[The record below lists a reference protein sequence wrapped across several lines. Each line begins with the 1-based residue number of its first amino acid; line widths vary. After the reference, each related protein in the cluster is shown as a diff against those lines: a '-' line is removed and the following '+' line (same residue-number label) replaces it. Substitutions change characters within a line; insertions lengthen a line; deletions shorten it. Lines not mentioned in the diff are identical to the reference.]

1 MERVSTLINKLQKQ
15 LDEKLPADSM
25 LNTAQMLVAELL
37 GKAENK
43 KDKKWDKVSVLMP
56 YMPGDFTTIKNSGV
70 SDRAVIEKVVEVL
83 QVDEKEIEQELEQ
96 IKKNADAVNAMVSN
110 ARPGFVYDPIE
121 DMPTLAHQTP
131 IEKKQPSRNEIPFE
145 YPESLNDRL
154 KEVKIELS
162 ERLTEMPIKDLRKAI
177 GINDRY
183 LFLNELFRGDEAMYE
198 RSIKTIQNF
207 SIFAEAEYWI
217 KRELKV
223 KLGWIDSD
231 PAVKQF
237 DSLVKRRFAG
247 V

>member
-15 LDEKLPADSM
+15 LDEKVSADSM

-37 GKAENK
+37 GKAENRTEK
-43 KDKKWDKVSVLMP
+43 KQDKVSVLMP
-56 YMPGDFTTIKNSGV
+56 LSHIKIVKSNDNDNDEG
-70 SDRAVIEKVVEVL
+70 EKIVEVL
-83 QVDEKEIEQELEQ
+83 KVDEKEIEQELEQ
-96 IKKNADAVNAMVSN
+96 IKKNAAVVNAMASHT
-110 ARPGFVYDPIE
+110 RPDFVYDPIE

-131 IEKKQPSRNEIPFE
+131 LDKKQTAKNEIPFE

-223 KLGWIDSD
+223 KLGWIDSE

-237 DSLVKRRFAG
+237 DNLVKRRFSG

>member
-1 MERVSTLINKLQKQ
+1 MERVSTLISKLQKQ
-15 LDEKLPADSM
+15 LDEKAPADSM

-37 GKAENK
+37 GKAENRKEK
-43 KDKKWDKVSVLMP
+43 KQEKVSVLMP
-56 YMPGDFTTIKNSGV
+56 YSHVKMAGV
-70 SDRAVIEKVVEVL
+70 HNDNGEENAEEKIVEVL
-83 QVDEKEIEQELEQ
+83 KVDEKEIEQELEQ
-96 IKKNADAVNAMVSN
+96 IKKNAAVVNAMVSN

-131 IEKKQPSRNEIPFE
+131 IEKKQVPKNEIPFE

-223 KLGWIDSD
+223 KLGWIDSE

-237 DSLVKRRFAG
+237 DSLVKRRFSG

>member
-1 MERVSTLINKLQKQ
+1 MERVSTLLNKLQKQ
-15 LDEKLPADSM
+15 LDEKVPADSM

-37 GKAENK
+37 GKAENRKEK
-43 KDKKWDKVSVLMP
+43 KQDKVSVLMP
-56 YMPGDFTTIKNSGV
+56 FSHVKIAESTNDETG
-70 SDRAVIEKVVEVL
+70 EKTVEVL
-83 QVDEKEIEQELEQ
+83 KVDEKEIELELEQ
-96 IKKNADAVNAMVSN
+96 IKKNAAVVNAMASHT
-110 ARPGFVYDPIE
+110 RPDFVYDPIE

-131 IEKKQPSRNEIPFE
+131 IDKKQTARNEIPFE

-162 ERLTEMPIKDLRKAI
+162 ERLTETPIKDLRKAI
-177 GINDRY
+177 GVNDRY

-223 KLGWIDSD
+223 KLGWLDSD

-237 DSLVKRRFAG
+237 DSLVKRRFSG

>member
-1 MERVSTLINKLQKQ
+1 MERVSTLISKLQKQ
-15 LDEKLPADSM
+15 LDDKSPADSM

-37 GKAENK
+37 GKAENRK
-43 KDKKWDKVSVLMP
+43 EKRWDKVSVLMP
-56 YMPGDFTTIKNSGV
+56 LSHVKMVKSNNNDAG
-70 SDRAVIEKVVEVL
+70 EKIVEIL

-110 ARPGFVYDPIE
+110 ARPDFVYDPIE

-131 IEKKQPSRNEIPFE
+131 IDKKQTAKNEIPFE

-162 ERLTEMPIKDLRKAI
+162 ERLTETPIKDLRKAI

-231 PAVKQF
+231 PTVKQF
-237 DSLVKRRFAG
+237 DSLVKRRFSG

>member
-15 LDEKLPADSM
+15 LDEKIPADSM

-37 GKAENK
+37 GKAENTK
-43 KDKKWDKVSVLMP
+43 ETKQDKVSVLMP
-56 YMPGDFTTIKNSGV
+56 LFCIKMAGSHNNYSG
-70 SDRAVIEKVVEVL
+70 EKIVEVL
-83 QVDEKEIEQELEQ
+83 KVDEKEIEEELEQ
-96 IKKNADAVNAMVSN
+96 IKKNAALVNAMAAN
-110 ARPGFVYDPIE
+110 TRPGFVYDPIE

-131 IEKKQPSRNEIPFE
+131 LEKKQPAKNEIPFE

-162 ERLTEMPIKDLRKAI
+162 ERLTEMPIKDLKKAI

-231 PAVKQF
+231 PTVKQF
-237 DSLVKRRFAG
+237 DSLVKRRFSG
-247 V
+247 I